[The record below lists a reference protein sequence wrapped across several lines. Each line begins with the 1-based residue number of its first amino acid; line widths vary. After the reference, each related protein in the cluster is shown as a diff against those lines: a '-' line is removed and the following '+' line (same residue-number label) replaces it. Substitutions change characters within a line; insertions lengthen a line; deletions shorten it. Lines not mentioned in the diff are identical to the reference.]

1 MRKSTLNFSQGMACV
16 ALFLLG
22 NALVTGGDRT
32 AGRDS
37 WLLILGLI
45 LPALLLGMMYM
56 RILNLHPGQ
65 SIFSILRHVFGKVAG
80 KGLSLF
86 LALYLLH
93 LYALVLLD
101 FAMYASVVSLPN
113 TSIFLIAVPLILL
126 TVSLAGKNIQVIG
139 RVSLLL
145 FLSVMIYFLVNVLIS
160 FPYFRYEN
168 ILPILHRPIEETAN
182 GALGLLASPFAELLA
197 FLPILSFVRKG
208 TSRSKVLSAGIL
220 TGGLIFAYT
229 AIRNLLML
237 GEDIYTGNYYPS
249 VQAVSLIIVGNYLQH
264 SEMVVTFVMLFSV
277 FIKSAVC
284 LFGARQGLDAVFPKQ
299 KPKWVLYALAGA
311 WAVAALFLF
320 QSPQQI
326 RWFSSNIYPYY
337 ALPIQIVL
345 PLVFWIGAE
354 VKSRKE
360 KRGAVAG

>member
-1 MRKSTLNFSQGMACV
+1 MRKSALNFSQGMACV
-16 ALFLLG
+16 VLFLLG
-22 NALVTGGDRT
+22 NSLVTGGDRS
-32 AGRDS
+32 AGRDT

-45 LPALLLGMMYM
+45 LPTLLLGMMYT
-56 RILNLHPGQ
+56 RVLNLYPGQ
-65 SIFSILRHVFGKVAG
+65 SVFGILLHVFGKVAG
-80 KGLSLF
+80 KGLGLV
-86 LALYLLH
+86 LVLYLLH

-113 TSIFLIAVPLILL
+113 TSIFLIALPLILL
-126 TVSLAGKNIQVIG
+126 TVSLASKNIQVIG

-145 FLSVMIYFLVNVLIS
+145 FLSVMIYFLINIFIS

-168 ILPILHRPIEETAN
+168 ILPIFHRPIEETAN
-182 GALGLLASPFAELLA
+182 GALGLLSYPFAEMVA
-197 FLPILSFVRKG
+197 FLPVLSFVRQG

-229 AIRNLLML
+229 AIRNVLML
-237 GEDIYTGNYYPS
+237 GENIYAGNYYPS
-249 VQAVSLIIVGNYLQH
+249 VQAISLIIVGNYLQH
-264 SEMVVTFVMLFSV
+264 SEMIVTFAMLFSV
-277 FIKSAVC
+277 LIKSTVC

-299 KPKWVLYALAGA
+299 KPRWILHALAGA
-311 WAVAALFLF
+311 CGVAAVFLF
-320 QSPQQI
+320 QAPQQI
-326 RWFSSNIYPYY
+326 RWFSGNIYPYY